1 MRLGGRDGLHH
12 DGPTARRQVRI
23 RLYCDHFFRS
33 PHIWCVDAD
42 LMGRNLGMSFTV
54 YGAAGSGSVPV
65 EAALTLLGLD
75 HEVVEAPT
83 WEGEAQRD
91 RVAPVNP
98 MRQIPALITPDGETI
113 TESAA
118 ILIWLA
124 DNHPEARLAPAPD
137 DPRRAQFLRWMSFI
151 PAAIYSMFWVR
162 DEPSRLAGD
171 DEAMQAIVRNR
182 TAARIA
188 ACWAVM
194 DAQVSPGDFILGDHL
209 TVLDLYVAVASR
221 WTPRRRRFHAE
232 APKMS
237 QVVRRVDALPELAD
251 FWPRRF
257 PFEAGWEG

>member
-1 MRLGGRDGLHH
+1 
-12 DGPTARRQVRI
+12 
-23 RLYCDHFFRS
+23 
-33 PHIWCVDAD
+33 
-42 LMGRNLGMSFTV
+42 MSFTI

-83 WEGEAQRD
+83 WEGDAQRD

-124 DNHPEARLAPAPD
+124 DSHPEARLAPAPD

-151 PAAIYSMFWVR
+151 PASIYSMYWVR
-162 DEPSRLAGD
+162 DEPSRLVGD
-171 DEAMQAIVRNR
+171 DKAAQAAVLDR
-182 TAARIA
+182 TAERIA

-194 DAQVSPGDFILGDHL
+194 DAQVEPGAFILGDHL
-209 TVLDLYVAVASR
+209 TVLDLYVTVASR
-221 WTPRRRRFHAE
+221 WAPRRRRFYVE

-237 QVVRRVDALPELAD
+237 QVVRRVDALPELAG

-257 PFEAGWEG
+257 PFEAD

>member
-1 MRLGGRDGLHH
+1 
-12 DGPTARRQVRI
+12 
-23 RLYCDHFFRS
+23 
-33 PHIWCVDAD
+33 
-42 LMGRNLGMSFTV
+42 MSFTV

-83 WEGEAQRD
+83 WEGETQRD

-124 DNHPEARLAPAPD
+124 DSHPEARLAPAVD

-151 PAAIYSMFWVR
+151 PASIYSMFWVR

-171 DEAMQAIVRNR
+171 DEAMQDMVRNR

-194 DAQVSPGDFILGDHL
+194 DAQVNPGDFILGDHL

-221 WTPRRRRFHAE
+221 WTPRRRRFYAG

-237 QVVRRVDALPELAD
+237 QVVRRVDALPELAG

-257 PFEAGWEG
+257 PFDAGWEG